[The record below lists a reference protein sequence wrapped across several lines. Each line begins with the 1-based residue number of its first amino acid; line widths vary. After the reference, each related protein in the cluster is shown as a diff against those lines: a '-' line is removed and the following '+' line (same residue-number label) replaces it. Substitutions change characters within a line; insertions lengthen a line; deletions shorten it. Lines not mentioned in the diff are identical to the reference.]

1 MKTNSVRWVAQS
13 GFSLVELMVALVIGM
28 LTTLVIMQTFAAY
41 EGQKRTTSGSS
52 DAQTNGALALYS
64 IERELMMAGYGL
76 PLFST
81 KDSPMR
87 CYPTTFTVDH
97 DNLPATPAI
106 GFEPIQITDGGS
118 NGESDTVTIRYASSA
133 VAQTSGGVPM
143 NIGGVS
149 VTDIIVDVA
158 LGCNDKDV
166 AMLINGS
173 ACAMTLINGTP
184 TPIVGPPK
192 KDKITL
198 ASATHAVV
206 GGTLAC
212 LGRWSEVSYRV
223 GHQDNRY
230 WLETVDSRSTTFPSA
245 QPRQS
250 EIVNIQAQY
259 GISKAAKDFEV
270 SEWVD
275 AVDPWDAPFLSDRNR
290 IKAVRIAVVARSAL
304 AEKDKV
310 TTACSSQFCA
320 EWEDPVRPGLTRD
333 SPPMKVAIPG
343 ADWENYRYRTYQ
355 TIVPLRNLI
364 WASPSL

>member
-1 MKTNSVRWVAQS
+1 MKTNPARFVQQN
-13 GFSLVELMVALVIGM
+13 GFSLVELMIAVVIG
-28 LTTLVIMQTFAAY
+28 LLSTLVIMQTFTAF

-76 PLFST
+76 PLFSS
-81 KDSPMR
+81 KDSPMK

-97 DNLPATPAI
+97 DNLPTTPSI
-106 GFEPIQITDGGS
+106 GFEPIQITDGGA
-118 NGESDTVTIRYASSA
+118 NGESDTVTIRYSSSA
-133 VAQTSGGVPM
+133 VASASGGVPM

-149 VTDIIVDVA
+149 VTDITVDVA

-173 ACAMTLINGTP
+173 ACSMTLVAGTP

-192 KDKITL
+192 KDKVTV
-198 ASATHAVV
+198 ASATNAVV

-230 WLETVDSRSTTFPSA
+230 WLETVDSRSTTFPAA

-259 GISKAAKDFEV
+259 GISTTAKDFAV

-290 IKAVRIAVVARSAL
+290 IKAVRIAVVARSGL
-304 AEKDKV
+304 AEKEKV
-310 TTACSSQFCA
+310 TTACGSQFCA
-320 EWEDPVRPGLTRD
+320 EWEDPVRPGLTRN
-333 SPPMKVAIPG
+333 SPAMKVAIPG